1 MSSDINVI
9 VVLAIINGILARHS
23 QIKLSMQTTN
33 ITFVLLDNMLA
44 TSATLP
50 SEMLLAAQN
59 AAERAQKKSGAPQNP
74 PPINI
79 RTASLTGESVLTRSG
94 LRWQPDSAVEQLTNN
109 QIIYIP
115 GLWRNPRPLVKKS
128 SALLEWLRQEYQN
141 GALISAVGTGC
152 CFLAEAGLLD
162 GKAATTHWHYF
173 DQFQKDYPLVQLKR
187 QYFITQAG
195 NLYCAASVNSLADLT
210 VHFIQRLFGKEIA
223 NHVERHFSH
232 EIRRAYEASGFFEKE
247 HSHHPDEDI
256 TQIQIWLQDN
266 YYRNIVMTQL
276 AEKFG
281 LSTRTLNRR
290 FKAALGIS
298 PLDFLQEVRINIAKD
313 LLKTSNLSINEIV
326 DKVGYQDTGF
336 FTTLFKKHMAT
347 TPIAYRETVRAKL
360 FSAS

>member
-1 MSSDINVI
+1 M
-9 VVLAIINGILARHS
+9 L
-23 QIKLSMQTTN
+23 TTN
-33 ITFVLLDNMLA
+33 IVFVLLDNMLA

-50 SEMLLAAQN
+50 SEMLLAAQS
-59 AAERAQKKSGAPQNP
+59 AAIKAKKTVANTLTP
-74 PPINI
+74 PPVKIC
-79 RTASLTGESVLTRSG
+79 TASLNGESVLTRSG
-94 LRWQPDSAVEQLTNN
+94 LRWQPDAALNELNDN

-115 GLWRNPRPLVKKS
+115 GLWRNPRPLIKKS
-128 SALLEWLRQEYQN
+128 EPLLTWLRQEYQN

-247 HSHHPDEDI
+247 HNHHPDEDI

-266 YYRNIVMTQL
+266 YNRNIIMTQL

-281 LSTRTLNRR
+281 MSTRTLNRR

-313 LLKTSNLSINEIV
+313 LLKTTNLSINEIA

-336 FTTLFKKHMAT
+336 FTTLFKKHLAT
-347 TPIAYRETVRAKL
+347 TPVAYRETVRAKL
-360 FSAS
+360 FRAT

>member
-1 MSSDINVI
+1 
-9 VVLAIINGILARHS
+9 
-23 QIKLSMQTTN
+23 MQTTN
-33 ITFVLLDNMLA
+33 ITFILLDNMLA

-50 SEMLLAAQN
+50 SEMLLAAQS
-59 AAERAQKKSGAPQNP
+59 AAERAQKLSGSLQNP
-74 PPINI
+74 PPIKI
-79 RTASLTGESVLTRSG
+79 RTASLTGEQVLTRSG
-94 LRWQPDSAVEQLTNN
+94 LRWQPDGAIEQFSDN

-115 GLWRNPRPLVKKS
+115 GLWRNPRPLLKKS
-128 SALLEWLRQEYQN
+128 EALLEWLKQEYQN

-232 EIRRAYEASGFFEKE
+232 EIRRAYEASGFFEQE
-247 HSHHPDEDI
+247 YNRHPDEDI

-266 YYRNIVMTQL
+266 YYREINMLQL

-281 LSTRTLNRR
+281 MSTRTLNRR
-290 FKAALGIS
+290 FKIALGIS
-298 PLDFLQEVRINIAKD
+298 PLQFLQEIRINIAKD
-313 LLKTSNLSINEIV
+313 LLKTSNLSISEIV
-326 DKVGYQDTGF
+326 EKVGYQDIGF

-347 TPIAYRETVRAKL
+347 TPANYRETVRAKL
-360 FSAS
+360 FSTT

>member
-1 MSSDINVI
+1 
-9 VVLAIINGILARHS
+9 
-23 QIKLSMQTTN
+23 MQTTN

-50 SEMLLAAQN
+50 SEMLLAAQS
-59 AAERAQKKSGAPQNP
+59 AALKASKIAGTTQNLP
-74 PPINI
+74 TIKI
-79 RTASLTGESVLTRSG
+79 RTASITSEAILTRSG
-94 LRWQPDSAVEQLTNN
+94 LRWQPDAAIHELVNN

-115 GLWRNPRPLVKKS
+115 GLWRNPRPLIKKS
-128 SALLEWLRQEYQN
+128 TELLNWLKQEYQN

-210 VHFIQRLFGKEIA
+210 VHFIQRLYGKEIA

-247 HSHHPDEDI
+247 HNHHPDEDI

-266 YYRNIVMTQL
+266 YHRDIVMTQL

-281 LSTRTLNRR
+281 MSTRTLNRR

-313 LLKTSNLSINEIV
+313 LLKTTNLSINEIV
-326 DKVGYQDTGF
+326 EKVGYQDTGF
-336 FTTLFKKHMAT
+336 FTTLFKKHLAT

-360 FSAS
+360 FSAT

>member
-1 MSSDINVI
+1 M
-9 VVLAIINGILARHS
+9 
-23 QIKLSMQTTN
+23 
-33 ITFVLLDNMLA
+33 ITPAESTKIAFVLFENMLA

-50 SEMLLAAQN
+50 SEMLLAAQSAVIRTQRLN
-59 AAERAQKKSGAPQNP
+59 STQS
-74 PPINI
+74 PPIEI
-79 RTASLTGESVLTRSG
+79 RTTSLTGESVLTRSG
-94 LRWQPDSAVEQLTNN
+94 LRWQPDGAIAETINN

-115 GLWRNPRPLVKKS
+115 GLWRNPRPLIKKS
-128 SALLEWLRQEYQN
+128 AALLDWLRSEYQN
-141 GALISAVGTGC
+141 GAIISAVGTGC

-210 VHFIQRLFGKEIA
+210 VHFIQRLFGKDIA
-223 NHVERHFSH
+223 SHVERHFSH
-232 EIRRAYEASGFFEKE
+232 EIRRAYEVSGFFEQE
-247 HSHHPDEDI
+247 HSRHPDEEI

-266 YYRNIVMTQL
+266 YYREIIMPQL

-281 LSTRTLNRR
+281 MSTRTLNRR

-313 LLKTSNLSINEIV
+313 LLKTSNLSISEIT
-326 DKVGYQDTGF
+326 DKIGYQDTGF
-336 FTTLFKKHMAT
+336 FTSLFKKYLGT
-347 TPIAYRETVRAKL
+347 TPVSYRETVRAKL
-360 FSAS
+360 FSTD

>member
-1 MSSDINVI
+1 MNNVNTQ
-9 VVLAIINGILARHS
+9 AA
-23 QIKLSMQTTN
+23 N
-33 ITFVLLDNMLA
+33 ISFVLLDNMLA
-44 TSATLP
+44 TSTTLP
-50 SEMLLAAQN
+50 SEMLLAAQS
-59 AAERAQKKSGAPQNP
+59 AAARSAQGSPATRLA
-74 PPINI
+74 I
-79 RTASLTGESVLTRSG
+79 RTLSATGDSVLTRSG
-94 LRWQPDSAVEQLTNN
+94 LRLQPDMALSEAHNN

-115 GLWRNPRPLVKKS
+115 GLWRNPRPLLQKS
-128 SALLEWLRQEYQN
+128 AALIEWLKHEYQN
-141 GALISAVGTGC
+141 GALICAVGTGC

-173 DQFQKDYPLVQLKR
+173 DQFHKDYPLVQLKR

-232 EIRRAYEASGFFEKE
+232 EIRRAYEASGFFEQE
-247 HSHHPDEDI
+247 HSRHPDEEI

-266 YYRNIVMTQL
+266 YHREIIMPQL
-276 AEKFG
+276 AQRFSM
-281 LSTRTLNRR
+281 STRTLNRR

-313 LLKTSNLSINEIV
+313 LLKTSNLSIHEIA

-336 FTTLFKKHMAT
+336 FTALFKKQLAT
-347 TPIAYRETVRAKL
+347 TPISYRATVRAKL
-360 FSAS
+360 FSTS

>member
-1 MSSDINVI
+1 
-9 VVLAIINGILARHS
+9 
-23 QIKLSMQTTN
+23 MQYTN

-50 SEMLLAAQN
+50 SEMLLAAQS
-59 AAERAQKKSGAPQNP
+59 AAEQHYKKSGAAPTS
-74 PPINI
+74 PPIRI
-79 RTASLTGESVLTRSG
+79 QTVSPTGATVVTRSG
-94 LRWQPDSAVEQLTNN
+94 LRWQPDMAISESDNN

-115 GLWRNPRPLVKKS
+115 GLWRNPRPLLKKS
-128 SALLEWLRQEYQN
+128 GELLRWLQQQHQN

-152 CFLAEAGLLD
+152 CFLAEAGLLA

-173 DQFQKDYPLVQLKR
+173 DQFQKDYPAVELKR

-210 VHFIQRLFGKEIA
+210 VHFIQRLFGKDIA

-232 EIRRAYEASGFFEKE
+232 EIRRAYEASGFFEQE
-247 HSHHPDEDI
+247 HSRHPDEDI

-266 YYRNIVMTQL
+266 YHRTIAMPQL

-281 LSTRTLNRR
+281 MSTRTLNRR

-313 LLKTSNLSINEIV
+313 LLKTSNLSISEIV
-326 DKVGYQDTGF
+326 DKVGYQDIAF
-336 FTTLFKKHMAT
+336 FTQLFKKHLAT